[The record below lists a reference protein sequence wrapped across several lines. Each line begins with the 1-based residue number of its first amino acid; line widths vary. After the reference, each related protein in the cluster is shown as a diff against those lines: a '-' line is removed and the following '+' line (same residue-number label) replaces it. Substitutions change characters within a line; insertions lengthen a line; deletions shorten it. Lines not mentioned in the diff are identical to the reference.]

1 MTAEETIE
9 TAKSLRALRLSLRTL
24 REILIH
30 SLSDVYVLVR

>member
-24 REILIH
+24 RELKI
-30 SLSDVYVLVR
+30 SEAKF